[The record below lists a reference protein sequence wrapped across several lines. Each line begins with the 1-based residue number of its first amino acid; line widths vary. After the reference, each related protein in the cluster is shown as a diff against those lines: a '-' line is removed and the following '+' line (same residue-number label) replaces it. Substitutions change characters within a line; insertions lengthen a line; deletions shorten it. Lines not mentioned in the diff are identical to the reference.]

1 MGNVPSEVDLGVD
14 QLSVA
19 DGQDLAVT
27 KALPTPVPRLVCHE
41 DSVAVAQQMDEFES
55 ENRLVV
61 RPAPFEVGRA
71 VDPIVER
78 AGEMEIVSDDALDGR
93 AVAVGVCLIAPS
105 CHVLGIRRHGSL
117 RRLSAAAWRLR
128 ARQTDRGSAAAAL
141 EPP

>member
-41 DSVAVAQQMDEFES
+41 DSVAVAQQIDELES

-61 RPAPFEVGRA
+61 RPAPFEVGGA

-78 AGEMEIVSDDALDGR
+78 AGEMEMVSVAGLDGGGG
-93 AVAVGVCLIAPS
+93 AGGAC
-105 CHVLGIRRHGSL
+105 
-117 RRLSAAAWRLR
+117 
-128 ARQTDRGSAAAAL
+128 
-141 EPP
+141 